1 MHDIMLNQS
10 DDCAPSWFS
19 ASSEAA
25 WPSIGVGVRNA
36 GFSLAKTEKVAQK
49 RVISV
54 LQIWWGFCQVND
66 RWCDDLISAHAT
78 FYWSVS
84 SHSSAFG
91 AAIIRNTKK
100 GDFSKQAKL
109 KGFNSNHEIRF
120 QAEVGNNARFWCDKL
135 KSFDSHQTLRA
146 KSALFES
153 FLLYE
158 TIPYL
163 TLTWLVRIRL

>member
-120 QAEVGNNARFWCDKL
+120 QAEVGNKSMQGVQSHPPQQDLYDPFTEFQSLARKNV
-135 KSFDSHQTLRA
+135 SAADSIWVL
-146 KSALFES
+146 E
-153 FLLYE
+153 Y
-158 TIPYL
+158 
-163 TLTWLVRIRL
+163 